1 MRKILLVVIN
11 IIISCS
17 IFSLNKVQ
25 DIRVWKQ
32 PDGIRVV
39 FDLDEK
45 ADYSKII
52 LQNPSRLVVDLNNIE
67 PLNSSLKNKII
78 STPTVSNLLSQ
89 TRYGY
94 YKSFDKLRVVFDLKQ
109 NINNIDYKLF
119 KLDPTS
125 IYSYRLVID
134 LSLKE
139 SKKVSESGSYPPI
152 AINKKFVVAIDA
164 GHGGEDPGAIG
175 PRGTYEKH
183 VTYSIA
189 QYLYN
194 YLRAYKDIEPVLIR
208 KGDYY
213 VGLRNRIQL
222 ARKYNSNLFVSIH
235 ADGFT
240 DRSVQGASV
249 FTLSDQGATS
259 ELARWLADSENN
271 ADLLGGV
278 NLDDK
283 DDMLAHVLLDLSQ
296 TATKKYSVDLAE
308 LVLSNLRDITILH
321 KKYVEK
327 AGFLVLKSPD
337 IPSILVETGFI
348 SNPDG
353 EKKLSSQY
361 FQKTIAK
368 NLAESIYKYFIKYE
382 KNNLL
387 DNQFN
392 SDIIQAKGNIE
403 RKVIAKY

>member
-1 MRKILLVVIN
+1 MRKILLVIIN
-11 IIISCS
+11 IFLSCS
-17 IFSLNKVQ
+17 IFSLNQVQ

-52 LQNPSRLVVDLNNIE
+52 LQNPSRLVIDLNNTE
-67 PLNSSLKNKII
+67 SLNSNLKRKIN
-78 STPTVSNLLSQ
+78 STPKVSNLLSQ

-94 YKSFDKLRVVFDLKQ
+94 YRSIDKLRVVFDLKQ
-109 NINNIDYKLF
+109 NVNDIDYKIF
-119 KLDPTS
+119 KLNPTS

-139 SKKVSESGSYPPI
+139 SKKDLYPPI
-152 AINKKFVVAIDA
+152 AIKKKFVVAIDA

-189 QYLYN
+189 QYLYH
-194 YLRAYKDIEPVLIR
+194 YLKSYKDIEVVLIR

-222 ARKYNSNLFVSIH
+222 ARKYNANLFVSIH

-249 FTLSDQGATS
+249 FTLSDKGATS

-296 TATKKYSVDLAE
+296 TATKKYSIDLAE
-308 LVLSNLRDITILH
+308 LVLNNLKDITALH
-321 KKYVEK
+321 KKYVEQ

-348 SNPDG
+348 SNPQG
-353 EKKLSSQY
+353 EKKLSSTY

-368 NLAESIYKYFIKYE
+368 NLAQSIYKYFTKYE
-382 KNNLL
+382 KNNLPN
-387 DNQFN
+387 NQFN
-392 SDIIQAKGNIE
+392 SDIIQAKGS
-403 RKVIAKY
+403 IANKLSANF

>member
-1 MRKILLVVIN
+1 MRKILLVIIN
-11 IIISCS
+11 IILSCS
-17 IFSLNKVQ
+17 IFGLNKVH

-52 LQNPSRLVVDLNNIE
+52 LQNPSRLVIDLNNIKS
-67 PLNSSLKNKII
+67 LNNLLKNKIT
-78 STPTVSNLLSQ
+78 STPKVSNLLSQ

-94 YKSFDKLRVVFDLKQ
+94 YKSIDKLRVVFDLKQ
-109 NINNIDYKLF
+109 NINNIDYKMF
-119 KLDPTS
+119 KLNPTT
-125 IYSYRLVID
+125 IHSYRLVID

-139 SKKVSESGSYPPI
+139 PKKEAYTPS
-152 AINKKFVVAIDA
+152 ALKKKFVVAIDA

-175 PRGTYEKH
+175 PRGTYEKN
-183 VTYSIA
+183 VTYRIA
-189 QYLYN
+189 QYLFN
-194 YLRAYKDIEPVLIR
+194 YLKTYKDIEPVLIR

-222 ARKYNSNLFVSIH
+222 ARKYNANLFVSIH

-240 DRSVQGASV
+240 DKSVHGASV
-249 FTLSDQGATS
+249 FTLSDKGATS

-296 TATKKYSVDLAE
+296 TATKKYSVDLAK
-308 LVLSNLRDITILH
+308 LVLNNLKDIAALH
-321 KKYVEK
+321 KKHVEQ

-348 SNPDG
+348 SNPIG
-353 EKKLSSQY
+353 EKKLNSIN
-361 FQKTIAK
+361 FQKTMAK
-368 NLAESIYKYFIKYE
+368 NLAYSIYNYFTKYE

-387 DNQFN
+387 NNQFN
-392 SDIIQAKGNIE
+392 SDIIQAKGS
-403 RKVIAKY
+403 IANKLSANF